1 VILKH
6 DLIINNLIKSSLYT
20 QSFKSTE
27 LNYIVLNFILKHNQI
42 RKFLKWYC
50 LIKNKSL
57 TSRTRAVNKCVISGR
72 SKGVY
77 RFAFIS
83 RLFLRE
89 NSFINKL
96 PGLIKSYW

>member
-1 VILKH
+1 MI
-6 DLIINNLIKSSLYT
+6 Y
-20 QSFKSTE
+20 
-27 LNYIVLNFILKHNQI
+27 NFILKSYKV

-50 LIKNKSL
+50 LVKNKSL
-57 TSRTRAVNKCVISGR
+57 KTRTRAVNKCVISGR
-72 SKGVY
+72 SRGVY

-96 PGLIKSYW
+96 PGLVKSYW